1 VTATAPKPAP
11 GSMRDLMTRL
21 LSGLVLAVVAIGLT
35 WVSPWTFA
43 ALVLAV
49 SLIVSWEWSRIVRGT
64 TSDTIFVIQVVAV
77 VSAAALSVEGLPL
90 LALVALLVGVILA
103 ALQGFGEAGRLS
115 AIGVLYAGLPA
126 IALIWL
132 RVQSALGFEATLF
145 LLLCVWA
152 SDTGAYFAGRLIGG
166 PKLMP
171 KISPSKTWSGF
182 TGAIVSSALVGLV
195 FALTLPLLPT
205 LRAVV
210 TAAILA
216 VVSQAGDLVESSLKR
231 HYGVKDASALI
242 PGHGGFMDR
251 VDGLIAAAIFAGIVG
266 AWLNIHAPA
275 RGLLIGL

>member
-1 VTATAPKPAP
+1 MTATDPKPAA
-11 GSMRDLMTRL
+11 GSMRDLVPRL
-21 LSGLVLAVVAIGLT
+21 VSGLVLAAAAIGLT
-35 WVSPWTFA
+35 WASPWTFA

-64 TSDTIFVIQVVAV
+64 TGDTIFVIHV
-77 VSAAALSVEGLPL
+77 VSVLAAAGLSVIGLPL
-90 LALVALLVGVILA
+90 LALVALVVGVILA

-115 AIGVLYAGLPA
+115 AIGVLYAGMPA

-132 RVQSALGFEATLF
+132 RVQSALGLEASLF

-152 SDTGAYFAGRLIGG
+152 ADTGAYFAGRLIGG

-171 KISPSKTWSGF
+171 AISPSKTWSGF
-182 TGAIVSSALVGLV
+182 AGAIVSSGLTGLI
-195 FALTLPLLPT
+195 FALALPLLPT
-205 LRAVV
+205 LRCVV
-210 TAAILA
+210 TGAVLA

-231 HYGVKDASALI
+231 RYGVKDASGLI

-251 VDGLIAAAIFAGIVG
+251 VDGLIAAAIFAGILG
-266 AWLNIHAPA
+266 TWMNINAPA

>member
-11 GSMRDLMTRL
+11 GSMRDLMPRL

>member
-1 VTATAPKPAP
+1 MTATAPKPAP
-11 GSMRDLMTRL
+11 GSMRDLMPRL

-115 AIGVLYAGLPA
+115 AVGVLYAGLPA

>member
-1 VTATAPKPAP
+1 MTATAPKPAP
-11 GSMRDLMTRL
+11 GSMRDLMPRL